1 MHGTDDGQHPHDDRG
16 PAVAPV
22 MDEAFWDERYRSA
35 PALWSGEPNGQLVA
49 EVTGDAPGR
58 ALDVGCGEGAD
69 AIWLARAGWSVT
81 GVDIA
86 GTALERARTHAG
98 AAGDGIADRIT
109 WMQRDLSAWVPDPE
123 AFDLVSAQY
132 LPVPAAERPA
142 LRRRLA
148 DAVAPGGTLLLVDHD
163 PSGLAASDDRRAVAD
178 FFATA
183 DETVAALP
191 SDDWEIL
198 VAEARPRPVTDPDGN
213 RVAVDDVVVVARKR
227 STA

>member
-1 MHGTDDGQHPHDDRG
+1 MHGTDDGPHPHAHAG
-16 PAVAPV
+16 PAVTPV
-22 MDEAFWDERYRSA
+22 MDEAFWDERYRAA

-49 EVTGDAPGR
+49 EVTGLTPGR

-86 GTALERARTHAG
+86 GTAIERARIHAG
-98 AAGDGIADRIT
+98 ATGDGTADRIT
-109 WMQRDLSAWVPDPE
+109 WIQRDLSDWSPDPG

-132 LPVPAAERPA
+132 LPVPATARSSM
-142 LRRRLA
+142 RRRLA

-163 PSGLAASDDRRAVAD
+163 PTGLGSSDERRALAE

-183 DETVAALP
+183 DETAAALP
-191 SDDWEIL
+191 TDDWEIV
-198 VAEARPRPVTDPDGN
+198 VAEARPRPVVDGDGN
-213 RVAVDDVVVVARKR
+213 RVAVDDVVVVARR
-227 STA
+227 RRAV